1 MGKSS
6 SPIKMFISYSRQD
19 MAWLERV
26 KVHLK
31 PLVREEQLDCWDDN
45 RIRPGARWQREI
57 EAALQA
63 AQVALL
69 LVSPDFYASDYIAT
83 EELPRLLAQAEAG
96 GTHILVLLLS
106 PSRFGRDA
114 KLNCFMALPDPKKPL
129 STLTVAER
137 DDALDRL
144 AQEVERLLDEA
155 PLPPPPPPKTNPYD
169 PYHAVLPP
177 LFVGREEELRQL
189 ALCLDRRQSVSL
201 VGDWRIGKSS
211 LLGTWAQQARAQG
224 RTVVAL
230 NGQAAEGES
239 VSALVT
245 GITGRACAAQ
255 DADAAAMQL
264 DGWVRAQGEGLAP
277 LVLLDEAD
285 RLLKQDHRFWA
296 RVRGMLDRCCWVLAT
311 RAEITEQ
318 SPDSPLANQMHLVR
332 LGLLD
337 AAAAEALVMLG
348 RLGPSGEA
356 LLREWAG
363 RHPFYVQ
370 LLGSCLHDAG
380 GDEMAALDRFQD
392 VAGLRLREW
401 WNALPARDQ
410 KALQNW
416 ALGEAA
422 TRPALRRR
430 GFVNEKYQPFGRVLK
445 DWLED
450 LE

>member
-1 MGKSS
+1 MSS
-6 SPIKMFISYSRQD
+6 AIKVFISYSHED
-19 MAWLERV
+19 KAWLTRV
-26 KVHLK
+26 QQHLK
-31 PLVREEQLDCWDDN
+31 PVIRGGKLDCWADTELRAGDQW
-45 RIRPGARWQREI
+45 RPEI
-57 EAALQA
+57 EVALRTAQA
-63 AQVALL
+63 AILL
-69 LVSPDFYASDYIAT
+69 LSPAFYASDFIIE
-83 EELPRLLAQAEAG
+83 EELPKLLEKAGHGAARLF
-96 GTHILVLLLS
+96 IVVLRLC
-106 PSRFGRDA
+106 RFGRDGQ
-114 KLNCFMALPDPKKPL
+114 LNRFQTVHDPNKPL
-129 STLTVAER
+129 NG
-137 DDALDRL
+137 LDEAGQDKVLDQL
-144 AQEVERLLDEA
+144 AQAVERLLGED
-155 PLPPPPPPKTNPYD
+155 PPPPPPPPKTNPYD

-239 VSALVT
+239 VSALVA

-255 DADAAAMQL
+255 DADAAATQL
-264 DGWVRAQGEGLAP
+264 DGWVRAQGAGLAP

-337 AAAAEALVMLG
+337 AAAADALVALG

-401 WNALPARDQ
+401 WKALPARDQ
-410 KALQNW
+410 KALRNW

-422 TRPALRRR
+422 TRPGLRRR
-430 GFVNEKYQPFGRVLK
+430 GFVNEKHQPFGRVLT